1 MDTAF
6 RGLSI
11 SRLQH
16 EYCFLTDRYG
26 GSVALGKTRHDGPV
40 VGFPHDYRLA
50 CRASC
55 EHSLSC
61 SLAGL
66 HDIPGNAARGRF
78 VSPVVTRAAK
88 SARTGSYESSAV
100 CRLNFLPELFFTAA
114 FMATLTLPDVLT
126 TGARDRLRGKFLFQR
141 LPTNWTISAPHIHT
155 CLSLT

>member
-1 MDTAF
+1 
-6 RGLSI
+6 
-11 SRLQH
+11 
-16 EYCFLTDRYG
+16 
-26 GSVALGKTRHDGPV
+26 
-40 VGFPHDYRLA
+40 
-50 CRASC
+50 
-55 EHSLSC
+55 
-61 SLAGL
+61 
-66 HDIPGNAARGRF
+66 

-155 CLSLT
+155 CLFPNLSVC